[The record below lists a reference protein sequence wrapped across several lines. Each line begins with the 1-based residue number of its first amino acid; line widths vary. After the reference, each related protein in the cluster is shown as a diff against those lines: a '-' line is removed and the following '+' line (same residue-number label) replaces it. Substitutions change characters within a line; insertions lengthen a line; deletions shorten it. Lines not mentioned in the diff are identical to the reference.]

1 MHVTEQ
7 NFLNK
12 SDADFDNTSA
22 LVQNKELANP
32 ERRQSADFGNV
43 SQHLPM
49 DKSIHGQ
56 LTPRPEMDKN
66 GHSDESSEGI
76 VADHRP
82 FNGIQDAM
90 ANQD

>member
-1 MHVTEQ
+1 
-7 NFLNK
+7 
-12 SDADFDNTSA
+12 
-22 LVQNKELANP
+22 
-32 ERRQSADFGNV
+32 
-43 SQHLPM
+43 M

-90 ANQD
+90 ANQDQLR